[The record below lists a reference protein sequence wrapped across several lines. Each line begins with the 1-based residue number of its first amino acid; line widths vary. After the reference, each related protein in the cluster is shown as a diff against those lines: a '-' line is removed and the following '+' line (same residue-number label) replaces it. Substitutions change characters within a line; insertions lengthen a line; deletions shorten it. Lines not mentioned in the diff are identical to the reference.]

1 MATPVSV
8 TTTEVY
14 VFDVDSTPTIENVTV
29 REKKTIVDEE
39 TSTVEVNVS
48 LPWQGSIYLK
58 SVSDANSCIAVLQ
71 YIRDNFL

>member
-29 REKKTIVDEE
+29 KKTIVDDE

>member
-29 REKKTIVDEE
+29 KKTIVDEQ

>member
-29 REKKTIVDEE
+29 KKTIVDEE